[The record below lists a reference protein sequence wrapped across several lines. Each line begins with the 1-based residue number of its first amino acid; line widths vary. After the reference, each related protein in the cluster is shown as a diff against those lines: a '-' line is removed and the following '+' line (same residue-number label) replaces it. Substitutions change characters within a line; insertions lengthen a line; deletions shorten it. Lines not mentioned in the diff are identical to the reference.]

1 MNNSTGAVLD
11 DTREMFTGPFE
22 LRIGKKFLIDEWET
36 VVKSMT
42 IGERCAFDA
51 SDDAVQVYPQLARV
65 LRKESEKKHAE
76 AHGHEYHDAGP
87 THGCFHHVAHDL
99 HNTDL
104 LELGPGLLSM
114 EFELL
119 SVIKSDTFEKEIWE
133 MSLAEKLAEMPKLK
147 EQGKQYFQDKNYEQA
162 ADRYMRTLAIIE
174 SLTNQKEL
182 DPDLLSD
189 EQISQIKTDKP
200 MFLSNLAACELAL
213 KDYPKA
219 IEYCTM
225 GLDLDPTHVKL
236 LYRRAK
242 VRKVPQPVFEK
253 RLFWSFAR
261 LTFIDATM
269 SVPLVAPS
277 SPFYFAH
284 TL

>member
-1 MNNSTGAVLD
+1 MKTILQDGDGRPIAWTAGDKAVIHFKAMNNSTGAVLD

-147 EQGKQYFQDKNYEQA
+147 VNQRKEMGEEER
-162 ADRYMRTLAIIE
+162 AD
-174 SLTNQKEL
+174 LT
-182 DPDLLSD
+182 
-189 EQISQIKTDKP
+189 
-200 MFLSNLAACELAL
+200 
-213 KDYPKA
+213 
-219 IEYCTM
+219 
-225 GLDLDPTHVKL
+225 
-236 LYRRAK
+236 
-242 VRKVPQPVFEK
+242 
-253 RLFWSFAR
+253 
-261 LTFIDATM
+261 
-269 SVPLVAPS
+269 
-277 SPFYFAH
+277 
-284 TL
+284 